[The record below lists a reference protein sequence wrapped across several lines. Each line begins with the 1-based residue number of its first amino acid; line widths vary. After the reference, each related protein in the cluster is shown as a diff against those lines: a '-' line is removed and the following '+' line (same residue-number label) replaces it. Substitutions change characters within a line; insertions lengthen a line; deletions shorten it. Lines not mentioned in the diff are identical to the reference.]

1 MSGVIICTR
10 ARSRDGGRAKDDRCG
25 ENVRAA
31 REQRCALLGTTR
43 GELRLELRQLLLV
56 DLAHTHRLDRH
67 VAVSVPGL
75 EDRAERALAELHLG
89 HSEVDLGVVDGVG
102 PEHGLGVA
110 HHADHDCLRGLQ

>member
-1 MSGVIICTR
+1 MG
-10 ARSRDGGRAKDDRCG
+10 
-25 ENVRAA
+25 
-31 REQRCALLGTTR
+31 TR

-89 HSEVDLGVVDGVG
+89 HSEVDLGMVDCVG